1 MVTIHSVA
9 IETKL
14 EEHRNSVT
22 TKSSTIHT
30 LESKILTLKSELL
43 AMSRTSDEI
52 TRLQQEQ
59 EKLEENNSQIN
70 IQWKNWESEMGV
82 TVTNIDNVLNERSQL
97 HLNFSKKED
106 EVQQEKDLFQSRLS
120 KLEQLHSQ
128 ISEYVLFL
136 TLF

>member
-14 EEHRNSVT
+14 EELRNSVT